1 MSEIVLDQLAQLQR
15 VSDEVDVLEAKRS
28 EAQTNLERINTSMA
42 AAAERLE
49 QVQQQHRSTDME
61 RRKRE
66 VTLKEEKERQQR
78 IKGRVGEVKT
88 SREYQ
93 AVQSETATV
102 THAIKA
108 CEDELLSYMESL
120 EKVTVELDDAKE
132 SIERIEADAKEA
144 QTTYDAICKETETEI
159 GQLKSKESEVLKALP
174 SDIAGRYKMIRSRRG
189 GLAVVEARDEAC
201 TACHINIP
209 PQTYIEV
216 VRKSRVVMC
225 PNCHRI
231 LIPPSDEA
239 AE

>member
-28 EAQTNLERINTSMA
+28 EAQKNLERINTNMA
-42 AAAERLE
+42 AASERLE
-49 QVQQQHRSTDME
+49 KVQQQHRSTDLE

-93 AVQSETATV
+93 AVQSETSTV
-102 THAIKA
+102 AHAIKA
-108 CEDELLSYMESL
+108 CEDELLTYMESL
-120 EKVTVELDDAKE
+120 EKVTAELDEAKE
-132 SIERIEADAKEA
+132 SIARIEVDASEA
-144 QTTYDAICKETETEI
+144 QASYDAICKETESEI
-159 GQLKSKESEVLKALP
+159 TRLKGNESEVLKALP
-174 SDIAGRYKMIRSRRG
+174 SDIAGRYKMIRSRKG
-189 GLAVVEARDEAC
+189 GLAVVEARNEAC

-231 LIPPSDEA
+231 LIPPSDDAQE
-239 AE
+239 